1 MDRTF
6 VSVNLQNL
14 VTVPAMVFLMFLLA
28 AVVWQFIL
36 RLVGDQSEA
45 PANGGGY

>member
-14 VTVPAMVFLMFLLA
+14 ITVPAMVFIMFLLA
-28 AVVWQFIL
+28 AVSWQFIL
-36 RLVGDQSEA
+36 RLVGDKSEGA
-45 PANGGGY
+45 ANGGGY